1 MNAENLANWFLRS
14 GEALLLAVVLA
25 LIIFLSL
32 FWYFFAYFVLSLKK
46 HKKLP
51 KGKIN
56 YRYAVLVPARNEDQV
71 ISHILES
78 LQNQTYP
85 KEFFDVYVIVESK
98 DDPTVKIT
106 KKFKF
111 NVIIRKDL
119 VNKKTKGYA
128 LDEAY
133 KYTKEN
139 NLKYDAFIVFDAD
152 NIAKNDYIEMMN
164 DVKNA
169 GFKVG
174 MGYRN
179 FTNSSANWISAC
191 SATLFAYMNQFTS
204 NGRSILFKK
213 MTLTGTG
220 YFVDYDIIDNEGG
233 WIFNGMTEDVE
244 LTKYCYYHNV
254 PMKYY
259 PLAQYYDEQ
268 ATSLKTVHKQHIRW
282 VWGYFAKDKKYKN
295 KNKPNYYALKKGK
308 QNASLFEFNV
318 SIYPI
323 VVIVGLLV
331 LAFLI
336 SLGFFIAS
344 LVFAAFFEVFRTELI
359 PLSMFI
365 WVLIYFTILWASVGL
380 IAFTTFVISNKYLKF
395 SISLQVKVI
404 FSYLFFFADFVFA
417 FLDGLFHKYKR
428 VSRDKI
434 KHDGIITNKEALE
447 NIRNENKKRK

>member
-133 KYTKEN
+133 KYIKEN

-169 GFKVG
+169 DFKVG

-295 KNKPNYYALKKGK
+295 KNKPNYHALKKGK

-344 LVFAAFFEVFRTELI
+344 LVFAAFFEVFRTQLI

-365 WVLIYFTILWASVGL
+365 WVLIYFTILWAFVGL

-395 SISLQVKVI
+395 SIGLQVKVI

-428 VSRDKI
+428 VSWDKI